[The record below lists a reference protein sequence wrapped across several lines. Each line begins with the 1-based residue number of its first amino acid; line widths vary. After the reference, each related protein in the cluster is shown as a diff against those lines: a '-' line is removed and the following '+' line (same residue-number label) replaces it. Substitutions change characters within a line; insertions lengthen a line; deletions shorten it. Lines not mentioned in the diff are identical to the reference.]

1 MHADQLA
8 SGHDYISKAETDD
21 IVGRCITQIN
31 NGDFANAD
39 VALSALLRKQPNCYQ
54 ALVARGTS
62 RALAGSTRPAELRKA
77 ESDFSKAVEIL
88 PDLADVWKRRSQA
101 RAALGNVAGAIKDL
115 QDCLCVCAL
124 PPLLCFAS
132 LWNGRCW
139 RLLLVP
145 VGCRSRNV
153 AVCWILHP

>member
-1 MHADQLA
+1 VTACMHADQLA

-31 NGDFANAD
+31 NGDFADAD
-39 VALSALLRKQPNCYQ
+39 VALSALLRKHPNCYQ

-62 RALAGSTRPAELRKA
+62 RALAGCTRPAELRKA
-77 ESDFSKAVEIL
+77 EADFSKAIEML

-115 QDCLCVCAL
+115 QDCLRLCVSSAAL
-124 PPLLCFAS
+124 CLRLR
-132 LWNGRCW
+132 NGRHRRW
-139 RLLLVP
+139 LPVP
-145 VGCRSRNV
+145 VGGRSTCV
-153 AVCWILHP
+153 AVG